1 MMMNDRRKTK
11 NREFKRRQRKG
22 RKGNK
27 KTKTRAYALLKK
39 EPIVKRGRSRKR
51 RRGKPRRR
59 GEDNRKPKKIE
70 GGKMR
75 YEVVF

>member
-27 KTKTRAYALLKK
+27 KTKTRAYAHIKDGTYREERKK
-39 EPIVKRGRSRKR
+39 QKKTKRKTET
-51 RRGKPRRR
+51 RRGQSETK
-59 GEDNRKPKKIE
+59 EN
-70 GGKMR
+70 
-75 YEVVF
+75 